1 MKMKMTDTEAIDLL
15 EGVRKGLEG
24 RLGTALDMAID
35 ALKEKAEADSC
46 ANGACV
52 IHFKDEDSK

>member
-1 MKMKMTDTEAIDLL
+1 MTNEEAIDLL

-24 RLGTALDMAID
+24 RLGTALDMAIN

-46 ANGACV
+46 ANGACM
-52 IHFKDEDSK
+52 IHFKKEGQK

>member
-1 MKMKMTDTEAIDLL
+1 MTNEEAIDLL

-24 RLGTALDMAID
+24 RLGTALDMAIN

-46 ANGACV
+46 ANGACM
-52 IHFKDEDSK
+52 IHFKKEGQN